1 MYEDG
6 FTTIQNIDISKVVVE
21 QMVEKYKDKE
31 GLKWTEMNVT
41 DMQFSEN
48 TFDVVIDKGCMD
60 SILCGE
66 GSTNNVGKMCSEVSR
81 VLKEKGIYI
90 VVTYGIPENRLS
102 YLEKDDYR
110 WKVTTQTVPK
120 PTISTT
126 AQSDNKEASA
136 VHYIY
141 ICQKGGAAEE

>member
-1 MYEDG
+1 MYFLIIIIIG
-6 FTTIQNIDISKVVVE
+6 A
-21 QMVEKYKDKE
+21 
-31 GLKWTEMNVT
+31 EMNVT

-48 TFDVVIDKGCMD
+48 TYDVVIDKGCMD

-66 GSTNNVGKMCSEVSR
+66 GSTNNVGKMCSEISR
-81 VLKEKGIYI
+81 VLKDKGIYI

-110 WKVTTQTVPK
+110 WKVHVQTVPK

-141 ICQKGGAAEE
+141 ICKKGEE

>member
-110 WKVTTQTVPK
+110 WKDRKSVV
-120 PTISTT
+120 
-126 AQSDNKEASA
+126 
-136 VHYIY
+136 
-141 ICQKGGAAEE
+141 